1 LLYTIEIRKAKWIG
15 HILWRIQVKEKG
27 VTRYMQLLDDP
38 KEMKGYKK
46 LNQEA
51 QDRTLW
57 ITCFG
62 GGCGPVIRH
71 TTE

>member
-1 LLYTIEIRKAKWIG
+1 
-15 HILWRIQVKEKG
+15 
-27 VTRYMQLLDDP
+27 MQLLDDP
-38 KEMKGYKK
+38 KEMKEYKK
-46 LNQEA
+46 SNQEA

-62 GGCGPVIRH
+62 RGYGPVIRH